1 MSPLRQRTLSRPVI
15 IEGFGLFGGAD
26 VRMTLLPA
34 ADNVGLVFERVDLPG
49 RPLIPARIE
58 NLVPQPRRTIL
69 ARGSAQVEMVEHV
82 LAALAG
88 LWIDNC
94 RIQLD
99 APEPPV
105 GDGSSLEIVEAIL
118 HAGISS
124 QSAPRR
130 RVFVHEGFAVSQAG
144 ERGQVRATR
153 ESHWVIQYDL
163 DYGNT
168 VIRPQ
173 SFRAIIT
180 PEEFVREIAFARTFV
195 LESEVSMLKAR
206 GFGVRATTQNLLV
219 FGKDGVIDN
228 TLRAPDECARHKL
241 LDCIG
246 DLALCGGMPVGE
258 FHAIQSGHHLNHLTV
273 ERMVHVLPQ
282 KQTA

>member
-1 MSPLRQRTLSRPVI
+1 
-15 IEGFGLFGGAD
+15 
-26 VRMTLLPA
+26 
-34 ADNVGLVFERVDLPG
+34 
-49 RPLIPARIE
+49 
-58 NLVPQPRRTIL
+58 
-69 ARGSAQVEMVEHV
+69 MVEHV

-163 DYGNT
+163 DYGDT
-168 VIRPQ
+168 VIRRGVLGKVNVDIRVFQ
-173 SFRAIIT
+173 
-180 PEEFVREIAFARTFV
+180 VRGGEWVFAH
-195 LESEVSMLKAR
+195 
-206 GFGVRATTQNLLV
+206 
-219 FGKDGVIDN
+219 DVIQI
-228 TLRAPDECARHKL
+228 R
-241 LDCIG
+241 
-246 DLALCGGMPVGE
+246 
-258 FHAIQSGHHLNHLTV
+258 
-273 ERMVHVLPQ
+273 
-282 KQTA
+282 